1 MRTSDQPLFPDV
13 GIIGLVYHQ
22 WDSRWLTPH
31 HVLTRLGRY
40 FRVVWVSPPH
50 EWRQIPTRLK
60 SNLGSHGQVS
70 DISGFQVYTPEWWLP
85 KIYRPRLL
93 SNFTFDQRLRNAR
106 RVLTQ
111 QGCKKIILYLWDYK
125 FERALSVLPC
135 DVSAYHIDDE
145 YSFST
150 TEVPT
155 DSVELRVI
163 SGVNEVFAIS
173 PALLQK
179 KGKVNPNTTFA
190 PEGVDYSA
198 FATPVPAP
206 VDIASIPRP
215 RIGYSGFLKK
225 QLDWSLLQQ
234 LSDRHRDWSFVFVGA
249 SKHAEIQEAVSQ
261 LSRLP
266 NVHFL
271 GSKST
276 QELASYPQHFDV
288 CAMPYCL
295 DDYTKYIY
303 PLKLHEYLASGRPV
317 VGVPIRSL
325 QEFSH
330 VIRLATSVDEWS
342 KAIEESLLP
351 EAMSSEQVGAR
362 RKVAYQYDWS
372 ILIYSLARTFCKR
385 LSASYLD
392 RLNSIPIAMPTDC

>member
-1 MRTSDQPLFPDV
+1 
-13 GIIGLVYHQ
+13 
-22 WDSRWLTPH
+22 
-31 HVLTRLGRY
+31 
-40 FRVVWVSPPH
+40 VVWVSPAH
-50 EWRQIPTRLK
+50 EWREIPNKLRGDSTGK
-60 SNLGSHGQVS
+60 EQMT
-70 DISGFQVYTPEWWLP
+70 DIPGFEIYSPEWWLP
-85 KIYRPRLL
+85 KLHRPQSLAD
-93 SNFTFDQRLRNAR
+93 FTFSQRLRNAKR
-106 RVLTQ
+106 RLVQ

-125 FERALSVLPC
+125 FERALSLLPC
-135 DVSAYHIDDE
+135 DVSGYHIDDE

-155 DSVELRVI
+155 DSTELRVI
-163 SGVNEVFAIS
+163 SGVSEVFAIS

-179 KGKVNPNTTFA
+179 KGKINPNTTFA
-190 PEGVDYSA
+190 PEGVDYRA
-198 FATPVPAP
+198 FATPVQAPA
-206 VDIASIPRP
+206 DIASIPHP

-225 QLDWSLLQQ
+225 QLDWSLLHQ
-234 LSDRHRDWSFVFVGA
+234 LAARHCEWSFVFVGA
-249 SKHAEIQEAVSQ
+249 SKHAEIQDAVSQ

-317 VGVPIRSL
+317 VGAPIRSL
-325 QEFSH
+325 QEFAH
-330 VIRLATSVDEWS
+330 VIKLATSVDDWS

-351 EAMSSEQVGAR
+351 ESQTSEQVRAR
-362 RKVAYQYDWS
+362 RKVAYEYDWS
-372 ILIYSLARTFCKR
+372 SLIRSIARTFCNR
-385 LSASYLD
+385 LGASYLD
-392 RLNSIPIAMPTDC
+392 RLNRIPLETPQDY